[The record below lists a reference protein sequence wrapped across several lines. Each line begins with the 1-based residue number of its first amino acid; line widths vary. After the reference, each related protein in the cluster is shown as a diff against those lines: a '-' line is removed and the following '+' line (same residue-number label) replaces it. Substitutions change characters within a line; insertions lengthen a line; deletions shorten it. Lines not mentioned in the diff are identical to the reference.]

1 MRRVVEAVLWPDKKK
16 PWWCGGG
23 SRGFMGLGGLGV
35 ELGFDNDD
43 VGFKANFKELDD
55 LSTMT
60 TDFDGPAQRS
70 AKRKSKNQFMGIRQ
84 RSRAR
89 WGPEIRDPIKGVRLW
104 LGTFNSAE
112 EDARAYDVEARRIH
126 GKKAKINFPEEPK
139 LPQKSRAPPASP
151 KVPKPSAAQEH
162 SFIPAFNN
170 LVNQNAFVYPS
181 AHFASK
187 QQLVQ
192 PENVPFV
199 PPMSTIAPVEAPVMN
214 MYSDRGSNSFG
225 FSKLGWKYHTKTP
238 DISSIAPISTIAEG
252 AEPVLVENNTYN
264 SLVPPVMENNVVNFE
279 PWMRYLMDDSVDEM
293 IDSLLN
299 FDVPRDVVS
308 NRTFGASMP
317 CPSVANFSEGSKPC
331 ISGQRE

>member
-1 MRRVVEAVLWPDKKK
+1 MENHYEGLEVESGDSDLELGRDGVADKDNNHKVVEIKPLAAVRMSLSK
-16 PWWCGGG
+16 
-23 SRGFMGLGGLGV
+23 
-35 ELGFDNDD
+35 
-43 VGFKANFKELDD
+43 DD

-60 TDFDGPAQRS
+60 TTDFDGPTQRS

-89 WGPEIRDPIKGVRLW
+89 WGAEIRDPIKGVRLW

-112 EDARAYDVEARRIH
+112 EAARAYDVEARRIH

-151 KVPKPSAAQEH
+151 KVPKPSAAHEH

-170 LVNQNAFVYPS
+170 LQP
-181 AHFASK
+181 
-187 QQLVQ
+187 LVQ

-238 DISSIAPISTIAEG
+238 DISSIAPISTIVEG
-252 AEPVLVENNTYN
+252 AEPVLVKNNTYN

-279 PWMRYLMDDSVDEM
+279 PWMRYLMDDRVDEM

-331 ISGQRE
+331 ISGQRVSLQFWMFSPR

>member
-1 MRRVVEAVLWPDKKK
+1 MENHYEEFEVESGGSDLELGRDGVADKDNNHKVVEIKPLAAVRMSLSK
-16 PWWCGGG
+16 
-23 SRGFMGLGGLGV
+23 
-35 ELGFDNDD
+35 
-43 VGFKANFKELDD
+43 DD

-60 TDFDGPAQRS
+60 TNDVDGSAQRS
-70 AKRKSKNQFMGIRQ
+70 VKRKSKNQFMGIRQ

-89 WGPEIRDPIKGVRLW
+89 WGAEIRDPIKGVRLW

-112 EDARAYDVEARRIH
+112 EVARAYD
-126 GKKAKINFPEEPK
+126 
-139 LPQKSRAPPASP
+139 KSRAPPASP

-187 QQLVQ
+187 QPLVQ

-214 MYSDRGSNSFG
+214 MYSDQGSNSFG

-238 DISSIAPISTIAEG
+238 DISSIAPISTIAKG
-252 AEPVLVENNTYN
+252 AEPVLVKNNTYN
-264 SLVPPVMENNVVNFE
+264 SLAPPIMENNVVNFE
-279 PWMRYLMDDSVDEM
+279 PWMRYIMDDSVDEM

-299 FDVPRDVVS
+299 FDVPRDVIS

-317 CPSVANFSEGSKPC
+317 CPSVANFSVGSKPC